1 MIKTSQV
8 DVLIIGTGIAGLSA
22 AYTIGSR
29 AKVAVLSKSEIKK
42 TNTQLAQGGI
52 AAALH
57 PEDKTSFHYEDT
69 LATGDGLCLPQAVK
83 VLVEEGVTRV
93 KELVEMGIDFETKN
107 GQLVF
112 AQEGAHGHRRIL
124 HAGDMTGAA
133 IERGLGPRVAALKN
147 TTIHEH
153 QMLLNL
159 LVESGKCY
167 GALIWD
173 KAQKEMIVYLAQIT
187 ILSTGGYGQLYQFSS
202 NPETTTGDGIVA
214 AYAAGAVLKDLE
226 FVQFHPTTLYLGD
239 RKPVSIFLI
248 SEAVRGEGAYL
259 KNIHGERF
267 MKKYDPRLELASRDV
282 VSRAIWNEMF
292 ETKSDHVLLDLSEM
306 KIDLEKRFPQI
317 FERCLQSGI
326 DIRKQMIP
334 VVPAAH
340 YCMGGIETDL
350 WGRTKINNLFA
361 AGECAD
367 VGVHGANR
375 LASNSLLDGLVFGHR
390 AAEEGLKMIA
400 DGSGHE
406 SSQKT
411 ASEWIP
417 DHFKTQ
423 MFLIDPTA
431 HSLKLREKL
440 RKLMWKNVGIIRN
453 AIDLKA
459 ALLEIE
465 KMKLEKEIDFETSNL
480 LILAHLVT
488 KAALERTESR
498 GAHYRSDFKEPQ
510 SQWKHSIRFEM
521 KS

>member
-1 MIKTSQV
+1 
-8 DVLIIGTGIAGLSA
+8 
-22 AYTIGSR
+22 
-29 AKVAVLSKSEIKK
+29 
-42 TNTQLAQGGI
+42 
-52 AAALH
+52 
-57 PEDKTSFHYEDT
+57 
-69 LATGDGLCLPQAVK
+69 

-107 GQLVF
+107 GKLVF

-147 TTIHEH
+147 VAIHEH

-159 LVESGKCY
+159 LVENGKCY
-167 GALIWD
+167 GALVWD
-173 KAQKEMIVYLAQIT
+173 KSHQEMIVYLAQIT

-214 AYAAGAVLKDLE
+214 AYQAGTVLKDLE
-226 FVQFHPTTLYLGD
+226 FIQFHPTTLYLGD
-239 RKPVSIFLI
+239 RKPVSIFLV
-248 SEAVRGEGAYL
+248 SEAVRGEGALL

-267 MKKYDPRLELASRDV
+267 MKKYDSRLELASRDV
-282 VSRAIWNEMF
+282 VSRAIWNEMI

-350 WGRTKINNLFA
+350 WGRTNIRNLYA

-390 AAEEGLKMIA
+390 AAEDGLKVIA
-400 DGSGHE
+400 EGKGHE
-406 SSQKT
+406 KSSKT

-417 DHFKTQ
+417 DQFKSAV
-423 MFLIDPTA
+423 FLIEPTQA
-431 HSLKLREKL
+431 SLKLREKL
-440 RKLMWKNVGIIRN
+440 RNLMWKKVGIIRN
-453 AIDLKA
+453 AHDLKET
-459 ALLEIE
+459 LIEIE
-465 KMKLEKEIDFETSNL
+465 KMKLEPQIDFETSNL
-480 LILAHLVT
+480 LTLAHLVT
-488 KAALERTESR
+488 TAALQRTESR
-498 GAHYRSDFKEPQ
+498 GAHYRSDFKESA
-510 SQWKHSIRFEM
+510 SQWKHSISFTL
-521 KS
+521 KP

>member
-1 MIKTSQV
+1 MIKTKQV

-22 AYTIGSR
+22 AYTIGTQ
-29 AKVAVLSKSEIKK
+29 AKVAVLSKAEIKK

-57 PEDKTSFHYEDT
+57 PQDKTSFHYEDT
-69 LATGDGLCLPQAVK
+69 LATGDGLCIPDAVK
-83 VLVEEGVTRV
+83 ILVEEGAVRV

-112 AQEGAHGHRRIL
+112 GKEGAHGHRRIL

-133 IERGLGPRVAALKN
+133 IEKGLGPRVAALKN
-147 TTIHEH
+147 IAIYEH

-159 LVESGKCY
+159 LVENGRCY

-173 KAQKEMIVYLAQIT
+173 KDQKEMIVYLAQIT

-214 AYAAGAVLKDLE
+214 AYTAGAVLKDLE
-226 FVQFHPTTLYLGD
+226 FIQFHPTTLYLGD

-282 VSRAIWNEMF
+282 VSRAIWNEMA

-326 DIRKQMIP
+326 DIRNQMIP

-350 WGRTKINNLFA
+350 WGKTKIKNLYA

-390 AAEEGLKMIA
+390 AAVDGLKVIKEGKGFA
-400 DGSGHE
+400 PSP
-406 SSQKT
+406 KT

-417 DHFKTQ
+417 DEFKAHV
-423 MFLIDPTA
+423 FLIEP
-431 HSLKLREKL
+431 SEKSKKLREAL
-440 RKLMWKNVGIIRN
+440 RKLMWEKVGIIRN
-453 AIDLKA
+453 EIDLKT

-465 KMKLEKEIDFETSNL
+465 EMKLEKEIDFETSNL
-480 LILAHLVT
+480 LTLAHLVT
-488 KAALERTESR
+488 LAALERKESR

-510 SQWKHSIRFEM
+510 SQWKHSISF
-521 KS
+521 KK

>member
-1 MIKTSQV
+1 
-8 DVLIIGTGIAGLSA
+8 
-22 AYTIGSR
+22 
-29 AKVAVLSKSEIKK
+29 
-42 TNTQLAQGGI
+42 
-52 AAALH
+52 
-57 PEDKTSFHYEDT
+57 
-69 LATGDGLCLPQAVK
+69 
-83 VLVEEGVTRV
+83 
-93 KELVEMGIDFETKN
+93 
-107 GQLVF
+107 
-112 AQEGAHGHRRIL
+112 
-124 HAGDMTGAA
+124 
-133 IERGLGPRVAALKN
+133 
-147 TTIHEH
+147 
-153 QMLLNL
+153 MLLNL
-159 LVESGKCY
+159 LIENGKCF
-167 GALIWD
+167 GALVWD
-173 KAQKEMIVYLAQIT
+173 KSQKEMIVYLAQIT

-214 AYAAGAVLKDLE
+214 AYEAGAVLKDLE

-282 VSRAIWNEMF
+282 VSRAIWNEMI

-326 DIRKQMIP
+326 DIRRQMIP

-350 WGRTKINNLFA
+350 WGRTKIKNLYA

-390 AAEEGLKMIA
+390 AAEDGLKVIA
-400 DGSGHE
+400 EGRGHE
-406 SSQKT
+406 KSPKT

-417 DHFKTQ
+417 DHFKSHV
-423 MFLIDPTA
+423 FLIEPTA
-431 HSLKLREKL
+431 PSLKLREKL
-440 RKLMWKNVGIIRN
+440 RKLMWKHVGIIRN
-453 AIDLKA
+453 AIDLKE
-459 ALLEIE
+459 ALIEIE

-488 KAALERTESR
+488 KAALQRTESR
-498 GAHYRSDFKEPQ
+498 GAHYRSDFRE
-510 SQWKHSIRFEM
+510 SSDQWKHSISFEL
-521 KS
+521 KTQA